1 MNCKYRTDLSRFQN
15 MDWNEVMDIASIQGV
30 LGVCLDGLTSI
41 LSILPDDQNIGL
53 SLDQKMEWIGQVSL
67 MESSYGQHSHILK
80 SVCEDLHDLKI
91 LLLKDIGL
99 SFYYPTPNL
108 RPVVGDIDIYTY
120 TYGQHETV
128 DTNFRRCG
136 ANPKRSV
143 EKYMVAVLD
152 GVVFENHYI
161 YVDSYVSNAEKKTQQ
176 YIESLDNDIKTPYSY
191 YTPSAIKN
199 YYFSNSYC

>member
-1 MNCKYRTDLSRFQN
+1 M
-15 MDWNEVMDIASIQGV
+15 
-30 LGVCLDGLTSI
+30 
-41 LSILPDDQNIGL
+41 
-53 SLDQKMEWIGQVSL
+53 
-67 MESSYGQHSHILK
+67 
-80 SVCEDLHDLKI
+80 
-91 LLLKDIGL
+91 
-99 SFYYPTPNL
+99 
-108 RPVVGDIDIYTY
+108 
-120 TYGQHETV
+120 

-191 YTPSAIKN
+191 YTLSAIKN
-199 YYFSNSYC
+199 YFFLTHTARHFSEYLSITIRHI